1 MNNYEDYDDFHH
13 EQVLPSP
20 PDEPL
25 LTEAPPL
32 QTDVDFDDPIV
43 AALPRVLLM
52 GPRRGGKTSIQVG
65 LLCGRTV
72 GNIIYFFRTRIDG
85 KYLKFSKPFR
95 FVFSLFAAGV

>member
-20 PDEPL
+20 ADEPL

-52 GPRRGGKTSIQVG
+52 GPRRGGKTSIQV
-65 LLCGRTV
+65 CV
-72 GNIIYFFRTRIDG
+72 VCVFFGCVTNFGTI
-85 KYLKFSKPFR
+85 SFR
-95 FVFSLFAAGV
+95 VLILFCRRLILY